1 MNKIDYEDDNMK
13 QQVEEIDGEYTKMRT
28 IHQEHMKF
36 IIGVLSKW
44 GQTIG
49 SNDHLKDAFNRLDF
63 NSYYSSQ

>member
-36 IIGVLSKW
+36 IIGVLSK
-44 GQTIG
+44 
-49 SNDHLKDAFNRLDF
+49 
-63 NSYYSSQ
+63 